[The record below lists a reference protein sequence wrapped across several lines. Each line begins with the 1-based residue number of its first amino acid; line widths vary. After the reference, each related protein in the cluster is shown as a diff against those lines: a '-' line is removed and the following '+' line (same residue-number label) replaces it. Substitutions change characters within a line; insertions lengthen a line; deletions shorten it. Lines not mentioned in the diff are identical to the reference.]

1 MSIAVESMGSSMAWV
16 GLVPA
21 SVIVVMLIINVS
33 TLHTKDM
40 NRKAG
45 HATNLLFAALLVE
58 AAAWTVRVF
67 GGGSVTG
74 VFWAV
79 IVCVLLHTVSA
90 GIALWAIWEFRII
103 GRWPY
108 GRRRATWGFWL
119 NVIALFSIAAWFYLG
134 LNPELYRRI
143 FD

>member
-1 MSIAVESMGSSMAWV
+1 MNPDHINGGMAWI

-21 SVIVVMLIINVS
+21 CVVVVLMIINFS

-45 HATNLLFAALLVE
+45 HATSLLFAALLVE
-58 AAAWTVRVF
+58 AAAWTVRMF

-74 VFWAV
+74 VFWAAAACV
-79 IVCVLLHTVSA
+79 ILHTASA
-90 GIALWAIWEFRII
+90 AVALWAIWEFRII

-119 NVIALFSIAAWFYLG
+119 NLIALFVLAAWFYLG
-134 LNPELYRRI
+134 LNPALYRRI